1 MEKNNQSQYI
11 TKAISF
17 LICLLP
23 ILLITGPFLPDLAVC
38 LSSILFLY
46 LLLKNREIEFL
57 YNKLNIFFLIFCTYL
72 IIISLN
78 ADNIYVMDKGV
89 VVGSG
94 NHSNLIENSE
104 IYKNFYNRQIK
115 NN

>member
-57 YNKLNIFFLIFCTYL
+57 YNKLNIFFLIFCIYL
-72 IIISLN
+72 IIFSLN
-78 ADNIYVMDKGV
+78 ADNIYLSLESSLFYFRFGLL
-89 VVGSG
+89 S
-94 NHSNLIENSE
+94 LI
-104 IYKNFYNRQIK
+104 ICWFIK
-115 NN
+115 L